1 MKDLAMQNKCLLLKL
16 LHRLHNPGE
25 SAWAVWVRSKMDLV
39 TMHGELAGTHWQD
52 LEDLLPMYRA
62 VTACEVGNGEDTSFW
77 GDRWLAVGRLS
88 VQFPLLF
95 SHATTTEVSVASV
108 LGAGIEHFL
117 VPRLSAG
124 ARAEL
129 ATLRVSLMG
138 AQLNEGADRRF
149 SLLACEGDAL
159 RAGPIYRLSMQT
171 LGADQCEFTE
181 FVWRNRAPP
190 RVQFFAWLLA
200 RQRLNCRA
208 NLSAKHLL
216 DDAKCEVCSV
226 EDEDC
231 QHLILSCP
239 FASQA
244 WHALGMDAGRG
255 EVTKLWAF
263 PRPTSIP
270 SKHFDSFVLLICWNL
285 WKHRNEVIFRSLP
298 PSHRRLWDACRSEA
312 REWSYRWKREDY
324 IVCDAWCAVFSNM

>member
-1 MKDLAMQNKCLLLKL
+1 MKALI
-16 LHRLHNPGE
+16 
-25 SAWAVWVRSKMDLV
+25 
-39 TMHGELAGTHWQD
+39 
-52 LEDLLPMYRA
+52 ED
-62 VTACEVGNGEDTSFW
+62 SH
-77 GDRWLAVGRLS
+77 RWLVRGM
-88 VQFPLLF
+88 PC
-95 SHATTTEVSVASV
+95 V
-108 LGAGIEHFL
+108 LGQSTGSPCKL
-117 VPRLSAG
+117 W
-124 ARAEL
+124 
-129 ATLRVSLMG
+129 
-138 AQLNEGADRRF
+138 
-149 SLLACEGDAL
+149 
-159 RAGPIYRLSMQT
+159 GPISVNSQSL
-171 LGADQCEFTE
+171 F
-181 FVWRNRAPP
+181 WRNRAPP

-244 WHALGMDAGRG
+244 WHALGMDAGQG

-324 IVCDAWCAVFSNM
+324 LVCDALCTVFSDM